1 MEHTFRVACEA
12 GKPVGVNAFNVDQ
25 ARAYLEQ
32 GAAFALV
39 GADVQLLATS
49 ARALAA
55 DFIPNNK

>member
-1 MEHTFRVACEA
+1 M
-12 GKPVGVNAFNVDQ
+12 DQ